1 MERKDK
7 VEGEGRRREVGR
19 GRGVGRVQ
27 GRGRGEGKGGGEGK
41 AYDMRVACNIQICY
55 CVPYFLE
62 ECEGIVEVVVLQH
75 RTVIVPQCKLGAVK
89 WSTVSRLV
97 QSNNTHSEL

>member
-1 MERKDK
+1 
-7 VEGEGRRREVGR
+7 
-19 GRGVGRVQ
+19 
-27 GRGRGEGKGGGEGK
+27 
-41 AYDMRVACNIQICY
+41 MRVVCNIQICY

-75 RTVIVPQCKLGAVK
+75 GTVIVPQCKLGAVK

-97 QSNNTHSEL
+97 QSRVTRITESDIYHNPNSEL